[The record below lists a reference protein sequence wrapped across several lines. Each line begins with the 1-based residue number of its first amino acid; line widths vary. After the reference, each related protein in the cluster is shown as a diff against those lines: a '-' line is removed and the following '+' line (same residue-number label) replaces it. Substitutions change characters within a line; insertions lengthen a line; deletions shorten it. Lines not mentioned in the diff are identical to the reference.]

1 MEEKLQGQ
9 IDEIS
14 RIFKL
19 QQEYKHQLRQA
30 TAKERKDKLKRLMAV
45 ILENSEAIGE
55 AIYKDFRKPYEE
67 VLVTE
72 IVPLISSIKH
82 SLKNLNNWMKP
93 K

>member
-55 AIYKDFRKPYEE
+55 AIYKILGSPTKRCW
-67 VLVTE
+67 L
-72 IVPLISSIKH
+72 
-82 SLKNLNNWMKP
+82 LKLYPNI
-93 K
+93 